1 MNKNNNRNNN
11 KNKYKERTKSS
22 IYNIRLFHNMV
33 KRELL
38 TQTVDFLKENYKLHT
53 ITLLDLS
60 CGKGGDLQKW
70 YDNGINNVIGFDID
84 ESSIIEANRRY
95 KSLIDKLQKKGVKS
109 FPDYKF
115 YVMDLSK
122 EENFVKISHILKD
135 NKFNI
140 VSCQFALHYFFET
153 ENILNT
159 FLTIVREYIKL
170 DGFFITTTMNGK
182 LMKESFLKGESIQN
196 EIFKIESKVPINEL
210 DNKFGNKYSVTLGKE
225 TDTDHYFAGRTLD
238 EYLVDIN
245 VLKNTCKKKQLM
257 FIAMTEF
264 SEWYYNID
272 KYNLNKMEQQ
282 FSFLNFSI
290 IFTHKNI

>member
-1 MNKNNNRNNN
+1 MNKHNNNNN
-11 KNKYKERTKSS
+11 NKYKERMESS

-38 TQTVDFLKENYKLHT
+38 TQTVEFLKNNYSLHT

-70 YDNGINNVIGFDID
+70 YDNGITKVVGFDID
-84 ESSIIEANRRY
+84 EPSITEANRRY
-95 KSLIDKLQKKGVKS
+95 KSLIDKLQKKGIKS
-109 FPDYKF
+109 LPDYKF

-122 EENFVKISHILKD
+122 EENLAKISHILSD
-135 NKFNI
+135 EKFNI

-153 ENILNT
+153 EHILNT
-159 FLTIVREYIKL
+159 FLTIVRQYIKL

-182 LMKESFLKGESIQN
+182 LMKESFLKGKPIQN
-196 EIFKIESKVPINEL
+196 DIFKIESKVPINEL
-210 DNKFGNKYSVTLGKE
+210 DSKFGNKYSVTLGKK

-238 EYLVDIN
+238 EYLVDID
-245 VLKNTCKKKQLM
+245 VLKDACKKKQLM

-264 SEWYYNID
+264 SEWYYNIG
-272 KYNLNKMEQQ
+272 KNNLNKMEQQ